1 MPQEKPTKIYV
12 DNSSTIVLAKNLVF
26 HDRSKYIDTRFH
38 YLWNYIINKKIKV
51 KYVKTQD
58 QVVNIFTKPLKYDI
72 FVKMRDLLGVI
83 KKSSLK
89 RGVESK
95 PDFKELIGL
104 IDQLGIDQ
112 PIGT

>member
-1 MPQEKPTKIYV
+1 
-12 DNSSTIVLAKNLVF
+12 
-26 HDRSKYIDTRFH
+26 
-38 YLWNYIINKKIKV
+38 
-51 KYVKTQD
+51 
-58 QVVNIFTKPLKYDI
+58 VNIFTKPLKYDI

>member
-1 MPQEKPTKIYV
+1 
-12 DNSSTIVLAKNLVF
+12 
-26 HDRSKYIDTRFH
+26 
-38 YLWNYIINKKIKV
+38 
-51 KYVKTQD
+51 
-58 QVVNIFTKPLKYDI
+58 VNIFTKPLKYDI

-89 RGVESK
+89 RDVESK

-104 IDQLGIDQ
+104 VDQLGIDQ